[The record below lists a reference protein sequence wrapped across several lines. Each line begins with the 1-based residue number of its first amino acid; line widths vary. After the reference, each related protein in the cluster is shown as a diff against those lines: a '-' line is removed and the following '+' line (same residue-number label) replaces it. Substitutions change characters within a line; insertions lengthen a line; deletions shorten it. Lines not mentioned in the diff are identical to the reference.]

1 MISALLPLVGYLLL
15 TLGLAVWSQKRAKS
29 GSPSNIVEEYFIG
42 GRSMGGFVLA
52 MTVIASYT
60 SASSFVGGPGVAY
73 SIGLAWVL
81 LAMIQ
86 VPTTFLTLG
95 VLGKRFSIIGRRLGA
110 VTITDFLYARYKTNQ
125 TWLVSWLRREGDD

>member
-1 MISALLPLVGYLLL
+1 MSALLPLVGYLLL
-15 TLGLAVWSQKRAKS
+15 TMGLAVWVQRRGRS
-29 GSPSNIVEEYFIG
+29 GEPRNIVEEYFIG

-73 SIGLAWVL
+73 SLGLAWVL

-86 VPTTFLTLG
+86 VPPH
-95 VLGKRFSIIGRRLGA
+95 S
-110 VTITDFLYARYKTNQ
+110 
-125 TWLVSWLRREGDD
+125 

>member
-1 MISALLPLVGYLLL
+1 MSNALVTIIPVVLYLALSF
-15 TLGLAVWSQKRAKS
+15 AVAIWARNKAASKSSQ
-29 GSPSNIVEEYFIG
+29 GFMEDYFIG

-52 MTVIASYT
+52 MTIIASYT

-73 SIGLAWVL
+73 RYGLSWVF

-95 VLGKRFSIIGRRLGA
+95 VLGKRFAIIARKTNSL
-110 VTITDFLYARYKTNQ
+110 TITDFSACSL
-125 TWLVSWLRREGDD
+125 

>member
-1 MISALLPLVGYLLL
+1 MMSAIIPLVGYLLL
-15 TLGLAVWSQKRAKS
+15 TLALAVWAQHKAKS
-29 GSPSNIVEEYFIG
+29 GSSLNIVEEYFIG

-52 MTVIASYT
+52 MTIIASYT

-73 SIGLAWVL
+73 SLGLAWVL

-95 VLGKRFSIIGRRLGA
+95 VLGK
-110 VTITDFLYARYKTNQ
+110 
-125 TWLVSWLRREGDD
+125 